1 MPTPDDEEITVY
13 LKRSRAGPDRALQD
27 RLYRLVEDQ
36 LKVLAR
42 SLLSNKGRDHT
53 LQPTVLVDEA
63 FVRLMNAPRKDWES
77 RSQFFKIA
85 HGTMRR
91 ILIDHL
97 RRRRPGKIDDEA
109 AARFADHRARGA
121 GERIEEQE
129 AMHALAKALEEL
141 EARDPEAADTFM
153 LSFFHRLRKQTGEQ
167 LPELLAGYEGDNLP
181 IRDVAK
187 QRGQSLTTAWR
198 QLGKALNFLQDRLAG
213 EGAGE

>member
-1 MPTPDDEEITVY
+1 MSTPEEEITVY
-13 LKRSRAGPDRALQD
+13 LRRSRSTPDRGVQD
-27 RLYRLVEDQ
+27 RLYRLVENQ

-42 SLLSNKGRDHT
+42 SLLGSRDRDHT

-63 FVRLMNAPRKDWES
+63 FVRLMNAPNKDWES
-77 RSQFFKIA
+77 RSQFFRIA

-109 AARFADHRARGA
+109 AARLPDHRHRNSAK
-121 GERIEEQE
+121 RIADQE
-129 AMHALAKALEEL
+129 SMRLLAVAIQEL
-141 EARDPEAADTFM
+141 EQSDPQAADTFM

-167 LPELLAGYEGDNLP
+167 IPELLADYGGENLP

-187 QRGQSLTTAWR
+187 KRGQSLTTAWR
-198 QLGKALNFLQDRLAG
+198 QLGKALGFLQERLVG
-213 EGAGE
+213 ENADS